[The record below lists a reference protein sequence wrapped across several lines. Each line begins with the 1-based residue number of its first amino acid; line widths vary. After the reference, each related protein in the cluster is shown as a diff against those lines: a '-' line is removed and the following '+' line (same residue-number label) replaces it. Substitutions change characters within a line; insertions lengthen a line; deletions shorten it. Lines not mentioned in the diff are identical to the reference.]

1 MKEAHSL
8 TIILWEEHVVWAIG
22 KRILTG
28 VLKKKRY
35 QQMVDIEKSVF
46 LQPKKIKEKY

>member
-1 MKEAHSL
+1 MGRACCL
-8 TIILWEEHVVWAIG
+8 GYWETDSDG
-22 KRILTG
+22 G
-28 VLKKKRY
+28 VEKKRY